1 MRRSP
6 RYAAQQASAV
16 ATAAAGRHRRHHH
29 TRTTNHHHSTKHKQ
43 GVKAGVSIATTTNNA
58 ATKPEDNISTTT
70 PTIDINQHHESSPN
84 SRHHNNVPPP
94 PPPYSTRSS
103 AGAAAHHHNHHSH
116 HHTGSQRHSSSRP
129 RRNRMS
135 MGQKVTGGMKSVGR
149 GEGGSLQPRLT
160 RELAMSPDYT
170 RPKRLDL
177 LLDMPPVPKD
187 VCLKHAWNADD
198 RSLNIFVKVSDNDDD
213 KMTFHRHPV
222 AQSTDCIRGKVGY
235 TRGLHVWEI
244 LWSTRQRGT
253 HAVVGVAT
261 QDAPLHSQGY
271 QSLVGSNEQS
281 WGWDLGRNKLY
292 HNAKQGNSGST
303 YPSLLNND
311 ETFVVPDK
319 FYVVLD
325 MDEGTLAFVV
335 DGQYLG
341 VAFRGLKGKKL
352 YPIVSAVWG
361 HCEITIR
368 YIGGL
373 DPEPLPLMDLCRRVI
388 RQSVGKQR
396 LNRVEEL
403 NLPQSIT
410 QYLLYH
416 DRR

>member
-1 MRRSP
+1 MK
-6 RYAAQQASAV
+6 
-16 ATAAAGRHRRHHH
+16 
-29 TRTTNHHHSTKHKQ
+29 TTC
-43 GVKAGVSIATTTNNA
+43 
-58 ATKPEDNISTTT
+58 
-70 PTIDINQHHESSPN
+70 
-84 SRHHNNVPPP
+84 VPYFPP
-94 PPPYSTRSS
+94 
-103 AGAAAHHHNHHSH
+103 
-116 HHTGSQRHSSSRP
+116 
-129 RRNRMS
+129 
-135 MGQKVTGGMKSVGR
+135 
-149 GEGGSLQPRLT
+149 
-160 RELAMSPDYT
+160 
-170 RPKRLDL
+170 
-177 LLDMPPVPKD
+177 
-187 VCLKHAWNADD
+187 
-198 RSLNIFVKVSDNDDD
+198 
-213 KMTFHRHPV
+213 
-222 AQSTDCIRGKVGY
+222 
-235 TRGLHVWEI
+235 
-244 LWSTRQRGT
+244 
-253 HAVVGVAT
+253 
-261 QDAPLHSQGY
+261 DAICTLC
-271 QSLVGSNEQS
+271 
-281 WGWDLGRNKLY
+281 

-396 LNRVEEL
+396 LSRVEEL